1 MANTDD
7 IVSPLE
13 CGLCKKDVYGKEEVP
28 GVTADYVGGEVRG
41 LCRDCLDFLVSF
53 SLSSTF
59 GEAEVIAKAEPHRF
73 QSLKSKL
80 EVV

>member
-1 MANTDD
+1 MATDET
-7 IVSPLE
+7 IPSLE
-13 CGLCKKDVYGKEEVP
+13 CGLCKKHVDGKEELP